1 MKQLPRLKVKCSVR
15 IPRKDQVETAT
26 GKANVKP
33 ALFDTGIRAGTVLL
47 SGLRPSRKRIGGD
60 RFARFRNSE
69 PCQST

>member
-1 MKQLPRLKVKCSVR
+1 MKQLPRFEVEGSVGVTR
-15 IPRKDQVETAT
+15 EHKIQAAT
-26 GKANVKP
+26 GKAYVEP